1 MRVIFSEQLPQSIL
15 KLLIKLFDQKHF
27 KVECAH
33 HHFWN
38 IGQQVRFR
46 LAKMMQG
53 AYNTDCRFD
62 LLNFDVVVFDK
73 HQHLLL
79 NLIPIALIIDI
90 TQVLVVFF
98 YAHL

>member
-1 MRVIFSEQLPQSIL
+1 MRVVFSEQLPQSIL
-15 KLLIKLFDQKHF
+15 ELLIKLFDQVHF
-27 KVECAH
+27 KVERAH
-33 HHFWN
+33 HHLWD

-62 LLNFDVVVFDK
+62 LLNFDVEVFDK
-73 HQHLLL
+73 HQYLLL

-90 TQVLVVFF
+90 TEVLVVFF
-98 YAHL
+98 NAYF

>member
-1 MRVIFSEQLPQSIL
+1 VRVVFSEQLPQSIL
-15 KLLIKLFDQKHF
+15 ELLIKLFDQVHF
-27 KVECAH
+27 KVESAH
-33 HHFWN
+33 HHLWN

-62 LLNFDVVVFDK
+62 LLNFNIEIFDK
-73 HQHLLL
+73 NQYLLL

-90 TQVLVVFF
+90 T
-98 YAHL
+98 